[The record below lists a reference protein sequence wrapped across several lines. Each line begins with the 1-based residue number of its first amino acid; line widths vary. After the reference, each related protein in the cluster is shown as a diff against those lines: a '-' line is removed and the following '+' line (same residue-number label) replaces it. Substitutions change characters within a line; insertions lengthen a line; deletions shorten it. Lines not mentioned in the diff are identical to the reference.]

1 MLIEFTCAN
10 CRAALRVREQDQG
23 KQARCPRCGAH
34 TPVTQASERTLPSDG
49 VHWLRGPDGAVYGP
63 CTSAEI
69 RGWVLE
75 GRVDNR
81 FQVRT
86 EPHASWQSMY
96 GVNVHVTAFSSGDEP
111 ALGKRPHR
119 GGRVLMLGLAGL
131 LCFPMSI
138 MAWMAGRKDLVA
150 MRDGE
155 MDSRGR
161 GVTQAGM
168 ILGVISATY
177 QLYPLIQLVL
187 PLFTA

>member
-34 TPVTQASERTLPSDG
+34 TPVTQAPERTLPSDG

-75 GRVDNR
+75 GRIDNR

-96 GVNVHVTAFSSGDEP
+96 GSNVHVHGVSVGRRAGTRQETAPRRPSVDARLGWPTLFSDVDNGLDGGSQRSGGH
-111 ALGKRPHR
+111 AR
-119 GGRVLMLGLAGL
+119 
-131 LCFPMSI
+131 
-138 MAWMAGRKDLVA
+138 W
-150 MRDGE
+150 
-155 MDSRGR
+155 
-161 GVTQAGM
+161 
-168 ILGVISATY
+168 
-177 QLYPLIQLVL
+177 
-187 PLFTA
+187 